1 MESFDTSFTAAK
13 QKKKKQKR
21 TRNIILISAAAIL
34 AVAGAIVAINLLQAN
49 GDETSTLSYRAS
61 AVSKGEISATISGS
75 GTLSA
80 LESQSVTT
88 TAEATVTAIYVAPG
102 DEIQAGDIVMTMT
115 SSTVESQIEDLKED
129 LSSTRTSLAGAKQLL
144 TNLNVTATKGG
155 IIKDIQAQTGSI
167 VDDMDYLCLIATD
180 GKMKVVIPATSDME
194 PYDAVSVQIGED
206 TQDGYI
212 TKIADGMATVVFTD
226 NYYPV
231 GTGATVL
238 SASGA
243 TLGSGEI
250 TVNEYVK
257 VTATSGKIATV
268 KVKDNQRISKSSV
281 VFTLAEGAPTAAYTT
296 LKNTEA
302 ELLTQIAELEA
313 LLTVKAET
321 DCTVTALSVKAGDT
335 VSAGTSVCT
344 LTGTGG
350 FTIAMSI
357 DELDIASVK
366 LGQSASVTLDALD
379 GEFSGTVTNISYSGS
394 GSYVTSF
401 TATITTEPIEGAYP
415 GMSVSAEII
424 TEKSGETLIVS
435 VSAVQY
441 DGDTA
446 FVYLADEGTQART
459 TLAEGELDL
468 NKLTKVTVTTGMS
481 DGSYIAI
488 SAEGLAE
495 GDIIWVPERTSR
507 ATYSESTSSTT
518 SFSFGS
524 QSGVTMP
531 GGNSGS
537 FEPPSGMGGGNFQP
551 PSGN

>member
-21 TRNIILISAAAIL
+21 TRNIILISAAAVL

-194 PYDAVSVQIGED
+194 PYDAVFVQIGED

-243 TLGSGEI
+243 TLGSGDI
-250 TVNEYVK
+250 AVNEYVK

-321 DCTVTALSVKAGDT
+321 DCTVTALSVKTGDT

-424 TEKSGETLIVS
+424 TETSGETLIVS

-518 SFSFGS
+518 SFSFGTE
-524 QSGVTMP
+524 SGMTMP